1 MSLSKDWAP
10 PGETESDLW
19 LERSNLDGMMLGCVA
34 YGILFVLIVQAL
46 QSLWRKPRTGRRSW
60 WLIIYVI
67 CILILATVGAGTNIK
82 FIEMTY
88 IDYRNYPG
96 GPNAFTFDL
105 YGTPINVADFTAFVL
120 VNWLTDGMMVYRFSM
135 IWNFKPFMIVFPILI
150 FLGSVSMS
158 ISLLIGISS
167 PGVGFWSASAARFT
181 IAYWSLTLSLNV
193 ILTTLIVGR
202 LWFMRRQMHSLF
214 GKEYTRTYT
223 SIMAMLIESASIVTV
238 FDFIFVVSYARN
250 SNVQNV
256 VLPALGIGQAIGPM
270 LIILRVAN
278 GRAWNK
284 DTAAG
289 TRTATG
295 LTWNASG
302 RKNASNTVVPL
313 SELGNKSF
321 GTHNTGSVTKTEGG
335 FNSPSEYDLR
345 AKTTAAA
352 AEEAV

>member
-10 PGETESDLW
+10 PGEIESDLW
-19 LERSNLDGMMLGCVA
+19 LERSTLDGKMLGCVA

-46 QSLWRKPRTGRRSW
+46 QSLWQKPRTPGQRSW
-60 WLIIYVI
+60 WLILYVI
-67 CILILATVGAGTNIK
+67 CILILATVGVGTNAK
-82 FIEMTY
+82 FIQMTY

-105 YGTPINVADFTAFVL
+105 YGAPINVADFTAFVL
-120 VNWLTDGMMVYRFSM
+120 VDWLTDGMMVYRFSI
-135 IWNFKPFMIVFPILI
+135 IWNFKPFMIIFPILI
-150 FLGSVSMS
+150 FLGSVAMS

-167 PGVGFWSASAARFT
+167 PGVGFWSASTARFG
-181 IAYWSLTLSLNV
+181 IAYWSLTLSLNI

-202 LWFMRRQMHSLF
+202 LWLMRCQMRSLF
-214 GKEYTRTYT
+214 GEAYTCTYT
-223 SIMAMLIESASIVTV
+223 STMAMLIESAAIVTV
-238 FDFIFVVSYARN
+238 FHFIFVVSYARN
-250 SNVQNV
+250 SNVQNLA
-256 VLPALGIGQAIGPM
+256 LPAVGVGQAIGPM

-295 LTWNASG
+295 PTWNASG
-302 RKNASNTVVPL
+302 QKNASNTIVPL

-321 GTHNTGSVTKTEGG
+321 A
-335 FNSPSEYDLR
+335 
-345 AKTTAAA
+345 AKTTPA
-352 AEEAV
+352 EAV